1 MAALRERARRV
12 GQPARIDARRG
23 VSGIPGVASSPDG
36 RVHVTDVG
44 VLPPDPQ
51 LSGEAAWDL
60 VDMDRY
66 RRMWQER
73 HGYFSLN
80 MVASRGCPFR
90 CNWCAKPIWGNHYS
104 QRSARQVA
112 AEMGLLKRRSE
123 EHTSELQSL
132 MRISYAVFC

>member
-1 MAALRERARRV
+1 
-12 GQPARIDARRG
+12 
-23 VSGIPGVASSPDG
+23 
-36 RVHVTDVG
+36 
-44 VLPPDPQ
+44 
-51 LSGEAAWDL
+51 
-60 VDMDRY
+60 MDRY

-112 AEMGLLKRRSE
+112 AEMGLLKRAFRPDHVWMADDIFGFRVDWLTEFSEHRSE
-123 EHTSELQSL
+123 EHTSELKSL
-132 MRISYAVFC
+132 MRNSYAVFCLKKNKTHQYNYTQIISHNHIL

>member
-1 MAALRERARRV
+1 MRLCVFRSFFCSSRRRHTRCALV
-12 GQPARIDARRG
+12 TG
-23 VSGIPGVASSPDG
+23 VQTCA
-36 RVHVTDVG
+36 
-44 VLPPDPQ
+44 LPI

-90 CNWCAKPIWGNHYS
+90 CNWCAKPIWGNHYG
-104 QRSARQVA
+104 QRSAREVA
-112 AEMGLLKRRSE
+112 AEMGLLKRAFRPDHIWIDRKS
-123 EHTSELQSL
+123 
-132 MRISYAVFC
+132 VV

>member
-1 MAALRERARRV
+1 MLRRPPRSTRTDTLF
-12 GQPARIDARRG
+12 PYTTLFRSW
-23 VSGIPGVASSPDG
+23 VSGIPGVASWPDG

-104 QRSARQVA
+104 Q
-112 AEMGLLKRRSE
+112 
-123 EHTSELQSL
+123 
-132 MRISYAVFC
+132 